1 MTTHSTPPATD
12 ELMQRA
18 RRLGLNGLLSRWP
31 ELGEQPW
38 VATLIDYE
46 ETERQR
52 RSLQRRL
59 RNSKVGRFKPIA
71 DFDWSWPAKIDRPL
85 IEELLQLGF
94 VEEAANVVLVG
105 PGGVGKTM
113 IGQNMVH
120 LALVRGYSAL
130 FVSAS
135 EMLNDLS
142 QQDTSTALARRLRRY
157 VNPRLLHIDE
167 VGYLSYDGRAAD
179 LLFEVVTRRHELR
192 PIVVT
197 TNKPFA
203 EWNEVFANAG
213 SVTALLDRLLHRAE
227 IVKIE
232 GDSYRAKEARER
244 AEVRAKQRTARRA
257 AARKTRQDRAVP

>member
-1 MTTHSTPPATD
+1 MISSPPPTD

-18 RRLGLNGLLSRWP
+18 RRLGLNGLVSHWP
-31 ELGEQPW
+31 KLGEQPW
-38 VATLIDYE
+38 VATLLDCE

-71 DFDWSWPAKIDRPL
+71 DFDWSWPKKIDRPL

-94 VEEAANVVLVG
+94 MEEPANVVFVG

-120 LALVRGYSAL
+120 LALVRGYSAR

-142 QQDTSTALARRLRRY
+142 RQDTSTALARRLRRY
-157 VNPRLLHIDE
+157 VNPMLLLIDE

-179 LLFEVVTRRHELR
+179 LLFEVVSRRHERR

-197 TNKPFA
+197 TNKAFA
-203 EWNEVFANAG
+203 EWNEVFANAS

-232 GDSYRAKEARER
+232 GESYRAKEARER
-244 AEVRAKQRTARRA
+244 AGAKAKERTARRA
-257 AARKTRQDRAVP
+257 AARTARQDRLAE

>member
-1 MTTHSTPPATD
+1 MISSPPVTD
-12 ELMQRA
+12 DLMQRA
-18 RRLGLNGLLSRWP
+18 RRLGLNGLVAHWP
-31 ELGEQPW
+31 QLGEQPW
-38 VATLIDYE
+38 VTTLIDCE
-46 ETERQR
+46 ETERQH

-71 DFDWSWPAKIDRPL
+71 DFDWSWPKKIDRAL
-85 IEELLQLGF
+85 VEELLQLGF
-94 VEEAANVVLVG
+94 LEEAANVVFVG

-142 QQDTSTALARRLRRY
+142 RQDSSTALARRLRRY
-157 VNPRLLHIDE
+157 VNPMLLHIDE
-167 VGYLSYDGRAAD
+167 VGYLSYDSRAAD
-179 LLFEVVTRRHELR
+179 LLFEVVSRRHERR

-197 TNKPFA
+197 TNKAFA
-203 EWNEVFANAG
+203 EWNEVFANAS

-232 GDSYRAKEARER
+232 GESYRAKEARER
-244 AEVRAKQRTARRA
+244 AEAKAKERTARRA
-257 AARKTRQDRAVP
+257 AARKARKDHPEE